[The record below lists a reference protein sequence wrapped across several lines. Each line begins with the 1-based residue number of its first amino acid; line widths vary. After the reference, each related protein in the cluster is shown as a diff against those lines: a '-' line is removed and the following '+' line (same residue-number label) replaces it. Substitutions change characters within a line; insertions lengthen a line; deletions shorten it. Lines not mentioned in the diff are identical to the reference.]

1 MQPESRLEENSTAEL
16 TRAIAICHSRHLIS
30 DKFMPRRHN
39 VQLVE
44 PHPEACLSPPRGR
57 PFVPRCTASSGQ
69 PGSGWSSA
77 FRARPV
83 RANHSDLPRRLHA
96 THPDSIRS
104 LRSLRR
110 DGDCLSFF
118 ALGRDNRSLRR
129 GAANALGLT
138 NQNPVRSV
146 YLTSGPSR
154 LLHFGALVAQLR
166 HAPRWQLVAP
176 HRPAGNAVRA
186 LAWLGPREVETGIEA
201 IVPKLSAEDFDELVA
216 ARALL
221 PAWMAEP
228 LGAWATLPSK
238 ASTNIQ
244 K

>member
-30 DKFMPRRHN
+30 DEFMPRRHN

-57 PFVPRCTASSGQ
+57 PFVPRCTASSGR

-83 RANHSDLPRRLHA
+83 RANHADLPRRLHA

-104 LRSLRR
+104 LRSLHR

-129 GAANALGLT
+129 GRRQRSRLDQPESGTVCLSDVRPKPSAAFRRAGRAATPCPALAIGGTPQASWQCRPCPRLAWAPGGR
-138 NQNPVRSV
+138 NRNRSDCAQA
-146 YLTSGPSR
+146 LRRRFRRTGRRACATSGMD
-154 LLHFGALVAQLR
+154 G
-166 HAPRWQLVAP
+166 
-176 HRPAGNAVRA
+176 
-186 LAWLGPREVETGIEA
+186 
-201 IVPKLSAEDFDELVA
+201 
-216 ARALL
+216 
-221 PAWMAEP
+221 
-228 LGAWATLPSK
+228 
-238 ASTNIQ
+238 
-244 K
+244 